1 MAKPA
6 GNVETKESSSRVDDS
21 TASVVMG
28 ELCPVCSQKSLT
40 LTERGQEVPYFGK
53 VLLFA
58 MTCTGCKF
66 HKADIECAE
75 QREPAR
81 YSIDVSG
88 SDDMSIRVVK
98 SSQATVKIPYVAD
111 IEPGEASNGYVTNIE
126 GLLQRVKHQVEVI
139 RDTEEDEAAV
149 QKAKNM
155 IKKINRCV
163 WGEDKLKIIIEDP
176 SGNSA
181 IISDKA
187 VVQKMAG
194 KVRGSVQ
201 GA

>member
-1 MAKPA
+1 M
-6 GNVETKESSSRVDDS
+6 VKEPGHGSSNGKQGDGENL
-21 TASVVMG
+21 SVVMG

-40 LTERGQEVPYFGK
+40 LTEREQEVPYFGK

-75 QREPAR
+75 QREPAK

-88 SDDMSIRVVK
+88 SGDMSIRVVK

-149 QKAKNM
+149 QKAKSM
-155 IKKINRCV
+155 VKKINRCV
-163 WGEDKLKIIIEDP
+163 WGEEKLKIIIEDP
-176 SGNSA
+176 TGNSA

-187 VVQKMAG
+187 VVQKMA
-194 KVRGSVQ
+194 KTHSVSKKQ
-201 GA
+201 AE